1 MTFDGDAPWTIGPYR
16 IVKKVG
22 EGGMGEVYEAF
33 HDTIQRR
40 VAVKIL
46 HAAMAGDQEFAS
58 RFLNEARAVNLVNHP
73 GLVQVSDLGELP
85 DGSVYL
91 VMELLQGETLSSRLK
106 SSQGK
111 LTMPEALE
119 FGWQIADSLA
129 AAHAKDILHR
139 DLKPQNIMLVPDSHV
154 NLGERAKLLDFGLAK
169 VSEKAGGVT
178 VRTRA
183 NMLIGTPLYM
193 SPEQCAG
200 NGGIDDKTD
209 VYSLGV
215 VLYEMLCG
223 QQPFTGIGDGLLM
236 AMHITQQPEPLQ
248 SREPTIPAPV
258 AEVVHRLL
266 AKVKEERPTMQE
278 VAADLDV
285 LRTLFPPPARR
296 SSMPSIPALASL
308 ISRPSM
314 PAVMKPVDPFE
325 ATCHARQLSNP
336 NTTLPEAA
344 AEVGARPPRHHLM
357 AAGMVGMLLGIIGVC
372 VLTLGGG
379 HVGGPASAQPRS
391 ARSQLAVPASARA
404 EPLAVPE
411 PPPQPLLLDLN
422 AGQHGGSAS
431 VNQRRFHAH
440 KERSSAALRN
450 GPAPPLPAV
459 PLSRSKPLRVHRGQ

>member
-1 MTFDGDAPWTIGPYR
+1 MTLDGDQPLTIGPYR

-85 DGSVYL
+85 DGGVYL
-91 VMELLQGETLSSRLK
+91 VMELLQGETLCSRLK
-106 SSQGK
+106 RSEGK
-111 LTMPEALE
+111 LTLPEALE

-169 VSEKAGGVT
+169 VSEKAGGVQ

-200 NGGIDDKTD
+200 NGGLDDKTD

-223 QQPFTGIGDGLLM
+223 QQPFTGIGAGLLM

-258 AEVVHRLL
+258 ADLIHRLL
-266 AKVKEERPTMQE
+266 AKNKEERPTMRD
-278 VAADLDV
+278 VAAELDV
-285 LRTLFPPPARR
+285 LRALWPPPTRR
-296 SSMPSIPALASL
+296 SSMPSMPALAAIS
-308 ISRPSM
+308 SRPSM
-314 PAVMKPVDPFE
+314 PVVLRPVDPFE
-325 ATCHARQLSNP
+325 ATYHASQVSLP
-336 NTTLPEAA
+336 TTTLPEAA
-344 AEVGARPPRHHLM
+344 AEVAARMPRHHLM
-357 AAGMVGMLLGIIGVC
+357 AAGMVGMLLGIVGVC
-372 VLTLGGG
+372 VLTLSGGKPEA
-379 HVGGPASAQPRS
+379 PAAARPRS
-391 ARSQLAVPASARA
+391 AALQPAVQLKL
-404 EPLAVPE
+404 EPREELE
-411 PPPQPLLLDLN
+411 PPPQPLLLGMN
-422 AGQHGGSAS
+422 AAPTEGSGTLTS
-431 VNQRRFHAH
+431 HRFHAH
-440 KERSSAALRN
+440 HERSAASLRN
-450 GPAPPLPAV
+450 GPAPPLPA
-459 PLSRSKPLRVHRGQ
+459 PHSGRGKPSRARHGK

>member
-1 MTFDGDAPWTIGPYR
+1 
-16 IVKKVG
+16 
-22 EGGMGEVYEAF
+22 
-33 HDTIQRR
+33 
-40 VAVKIL
+40 
-46 HAAMAGDQEFAS
+46 
-58 RFLNEARAVNLVNHP
+58 
-73 GLVQVSDLGELP
+73 
-85 DGSVYL
+85 
-91 VMELLQGETLSSRLK
+91 
-106 SSQGK
+106 
-111 LTMPEALE
+111 
-119 FGWQIADSLA
+119 
-129 AAHAKDILHR
+129 
-139 DLKPQNIMLVPDSHV
+139 MLVPDSHV

-200 NGGIDDKTD
+200 NGGLDDKTD

-258 AEVVHRLL
+258 AELIHRLL

-285 LRTLFPPPARR
+285 MRTLFPPPARR

-308 ISRPSM
+308 VSRPSM
-314 PAVMKPVDPFE
+314 PAVMKQVDPFE
-325 ATCHARQLSNP
+325 ATCHASQLSSP

-344 AEVGARPPRHHLM
+344 AEVGARLPRHHLM

-372 VLTLGGG
+372 VLTVGGG
-379 HVGGPASAQPRS
+379 RAGA
-391 ARSQLAVPASARA
+391 PASARQRSA
-404 EPLAVPE
+404 ASQLAAPASTPARVEPREVPE
-411 PPPQPLLLDLN
+411 PPPQPLLVGVN
-422 AGQHGGSAS
+422 AGQYDGSAS
-431 VNQRRFHAH
+431 ANQHRLHAH
-440 KERSSAALRN
+440 KEHSVASLRK
-450 GPAPPLPAV
+450 GPAPPLPPV
-459 PLSRSKPLRVHRGQ
+459 RLSRIKPTHHGQ